1 MNKEGSGSKQLH
13 GKDWKQT
20 IFIHMN
26 LHKESTCKTSFLIK
40 VHKNFVFSK
49 KCPKTLEKKGN
60 IMYLC
65 KGDWESVFCI
75 FANSKLQNEKDKVT
89 DTTKRD
95 R

>member
-1 MNKEGSGSKQLH
+1 MNKEGSGSKQLR

-40 VHKNFVFSK
+40 VHKIFVFSK

-65 KGDWESVFCI
+65 KGDRESVFCI
-75 FANSKLQNEKDKVT
+75 FAIRKLQNVYFQET
-89 DTTKRD
+89 GTQKRG
-95 R
+95 

>member
-1 MNKEGSGSKQLH
+1 MLPRGIS
-13 GKDWKQT
+13 D
-20 IFIHMN
+20 IMN
-26 LHKESTCKTSFLIK
+26 LHKERTCKKSFLIRVYK
-40 VHKNFVFSK
+40 ICDFSK